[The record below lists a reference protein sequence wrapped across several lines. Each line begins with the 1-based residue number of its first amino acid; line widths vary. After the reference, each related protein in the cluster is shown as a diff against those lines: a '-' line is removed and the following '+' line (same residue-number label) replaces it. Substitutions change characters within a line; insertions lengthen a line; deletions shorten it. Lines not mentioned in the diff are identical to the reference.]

1 MEIESE
7 KVAQMMKI
15 YDGLRR
21 SSDNF
26 NRALPDI
33 KKSEGEVYLLYWDMY
48 KKHVPREVRA
58 SINEDLF
65 IRLEQECLELGVN
78 FEPFN
83 YEY

>member
-26 NRALPDI
+26 NRALEDV

-48 KKHVPREVRA
+48 QKQVPSEVRA

-65 IRLEQECLELGVN
+65 IRTEKECLQLGIT

-83 YEY
+83 YE